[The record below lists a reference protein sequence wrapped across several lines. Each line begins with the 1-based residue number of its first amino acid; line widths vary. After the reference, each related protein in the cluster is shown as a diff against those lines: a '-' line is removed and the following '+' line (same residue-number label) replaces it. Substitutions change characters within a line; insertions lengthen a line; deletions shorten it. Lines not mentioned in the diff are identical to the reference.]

1 MKFLLE
7 IKVYSPMGSSVERFG
22 NRRFSSLDPV
32 EIEAKNIE
40 EAEKIAEEEIECMKS
55 QVEVLKE
62 EFFMVKMK
70 EIFEEYY
77 SDYSYTITEVKE
89 NEDEE

>member
-7 IKVYSPMGSSVERFG
+7 IKVYSPMGSSMERYG

-32 EIEAKNIE
+32 EIEAKNVE
-40 EAEKIAEEEIECMKS
+40 EAEKIAEEEIEYMES
-55 QVEVLKE
+55 QTEVLKE
-62 EFFMVKMK
+62 AFFRDHD
-70 EIFEEYY
+70 EDEEYY

-89 NEDEE
+89 NEDEDEG